1 MRGFR
6 EEMTRRMIK
15 KHKEGNSGR
24 VKGWDSRVVEEEE
37 EEERERKKEQEQNYR
52 KRKEVACPADG
63 NSNNNN
69 NNTYG
74 EFYGE
79 REEERKREAEKGE
92 VRRGRNE
99 RQRMDSVIESRS
111 CSMVYTC
118 RRLGRFL
125 LGFFTPFIITRKS

>member
-24 VKGWDSRVVEEEE
+24 VKGWDSRVVVE
-37 EEERERKKEQEQNYR
+37 EEERERERKKERERDDR
-52 KRKEVACPADG
+52 KRKEVAYPTDG

-69 NNTYG
+69 NNAYG

-79 REEERKREAEKGE
+79 REEERKREVEKGE
-92 VRRGRNE
+92 RYVSSEGKKREAEDGLGDREQKLFHGVHLPKA
-99 RQRMDSVIESRS
+99 RQVFARVFYA
-111 CSMVYTC
+111 VYYN
-118 RRLGRFL
+118 
-125 LGFFTPFIITRKS
+125 

>member
-69 NNTYG
+69 NTYG

-92 VRRGRNE
+92 RYVSSEGKKREAEDGLGDREQKLFHGVHLPKA
-99 RQRMDSVIESRS
+99 RQVFARVFYA
-111 CSMVYTC
+111 VYYN
-118 RRLGRFL
+118 
-125 LGFFTPFIITRKS
+125 